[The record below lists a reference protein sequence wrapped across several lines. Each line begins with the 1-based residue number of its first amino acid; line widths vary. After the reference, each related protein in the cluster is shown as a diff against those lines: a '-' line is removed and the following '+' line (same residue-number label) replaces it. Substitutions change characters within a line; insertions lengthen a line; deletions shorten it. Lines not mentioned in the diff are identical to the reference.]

1 MSALIH
7 YFSYINRSLITKSLR
22 QSMVL
27 VVKYLTLTFNRF
39 QLNHVPLFLAS
50 LSELNLRID
59 LLSPEPYF

>member
-1 MSALIH
+1 
-7 YFSYINRSLITKSLR
+7 
-22 QSMVL
+22 MVL